1 MKTRVPGHLTKMTW
15 NKTFDM
21 QKLKYLL
28 LYALLI
34 IVVAF
39 RLKMKDHMDA
49 YGLGLVE
56 DDNGMRMNYLGLG
69 FNGFEGSVFLF
80 LLIGLLFLFFVYDFL
95 NNRIQGKFF
104 VLNGLLFSF
113 ALFAF
118 SETMIRLLSIS
129 LIIFFLVK
137 LFTIKQLKV
146 IPNDE

>member
-1 MKTRVPGHLTKMTW
+1 
-15 NKTFDM
+15 M

-56 DDNGMRMNYLGLG
+56 DDNSLRMNYLGLG
-69 FNGFEGSVFLF
+69 LSGFEGSVFLF

-95 NNRIQGKFF
+95 YNRVSGKFF

-113 ALFAF
+113 VLFAF
-118 SETMIRLLSIS
+118 SETMIRLLAIS

-137 LFTIKQLKV
+137 LFSLTQLKKV
-146 IPNDE
+146 S